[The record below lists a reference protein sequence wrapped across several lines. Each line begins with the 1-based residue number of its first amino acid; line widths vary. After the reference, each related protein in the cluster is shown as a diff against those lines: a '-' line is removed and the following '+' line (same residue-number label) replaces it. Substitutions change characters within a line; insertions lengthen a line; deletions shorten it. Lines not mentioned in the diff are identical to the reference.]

1 MPRSITTDKVS
12 TSLAHARSAPPSPAS
27 VPPPAPQPVV
37 PYQRPEPPPLDAV
50 ASYYRL
56 SEDAR
61 RFSNGGPCAELLVER
76 AAAYLD
82 TDVSCIPLANC
93 TVGLMV
99 ALRAAF
105 GDPVASRRHVIVPSF
120 TFTATACAIAWAG
133 FVPLFIDVDTA
144 AWQLDPSEL
153 VRVLAEQGGRVA
165 GVMAT
170 STFGTAPPAGTR
182 EAWRATC
189 DAAGVPL
196 VVDSAAAFGARDEH
210 RRLVGSDGATHVFSF
225 HVTKPFAVGEGGL
238 LVTGDADVARRA
250 ESLVNFGI
258 DGPERTSA
266 VAGINA
272 KMSELHAAGALA
284 MLDRFEPVLAR
295 RRAAVQH
302 LRGVLNGLPVRF
314 QTGAEG
320 STWQVFQVL
329 MPDARRRDAALRA
342 AERLRVE
349 ARSCFDPPLHR
360 HPAFAEHPIAGDL
373 RGTTHVAARSLSL
386 PMANDLSV
394 DELERIAEVVREG
407 LEG

>member
-1 MPRSITTDKVS
+1 MPQSITRDKVPASS
-12 TSLAHARSAPPSPAS
+12 THARVAHPPLAS
-27 VPPPAPQPVV
+27 VPPLALPPVV

-50 ASYYRL
+50 AAYYRL
-56 SEDAR
+56 SEEAR
-61 RFSNGGPCAELLVER
+61 RFSNGGPCAQLLGER
-76 AAAYLD
+76 AGAYLD
-82 TDVSCIPLANC
+82 AEVSCLPVANC

-99 ALRAAF
+99 ALRAAL
-105 GDPVASRRHVIVPSF
+105 GDPAAGRRHVIVPSF

-153 VRVLAEQGGRVA
+153 LRVLAEQGDRVA
-165 GVMAT
+165 GVLAT
-170 STFGTAPPAGTR
+170 STFGTAPPLAAR
-182 EAWRATC
+182 EAWLAAC

-196 VVDSAAAFGARDEH
+196 VIDSAAAFGARDEH
-210 RRLVGSDGATHVFSF
+210 GRLVGSDGATHVFSF

-238 LVTGDADVARRA
+238 LVTGDPDVARRA
-250 ESLVNFGI
+250 DSLVNFGI
-258 DGPERTSA
+258 DGPERTST

-284 MLDRFEPVLAR
+284 MLDRFEPALAR
-295 RRAAVQH
+295 RRGAVEH
-302 LRGVLNGLPVRF
+302 LRALLADLPVRF

-342 AERLRVE
+342 AERLRIE

-360 HPAFAEHPIAGDL
+360 HPAFAEHPVAGDL
-373 RGTTHVAARSLSL
+373 RGTAHLAARSLSL
-386 PMANDLSV
+386 PMANDLSL

-407 LEG
+407 LAG